1 MRFHPCPDTP
11 AGWHLTE
18 IATLCT
24 KTDVYPSDNCSGP
37 GGDPGLTF
45 EQLA

>member
-1 MRFHPCPDTP
+1 MARILEVSTSGYYRWKD
-11 AGWHLTE
+11 AQGN
-18 IATLCT
+18 
-24 KTDVYPSDNCSGP
+24 YSGP